1 MYFSTTCKPV
11 TSLKAATKTQR
22 PHSDNG
28 IQIGAQI
35 RTQITLTAI
44 ETLRDLSIAPS
55 QGVASTTLAHCH
67 LRRNGAPVHW
77 RIFQADRVK
86 THFPARPDHSQPFR
100 RERKAHRGASA
111 GLATRW
117 PRRPSG
123 QNAPKLPGPRRG
135 CRAFQPCTPCTAAIN
150 SANPTRLSARLRL

>member
-1 MYFSTTCKPV
+1 MYFSTTRKPV

-55 QGVASTTLAHCH
+55 QWVASTTLAHCH
-67 LRRNGAPVHW
+67 LRRTGAPKVR
-77 RIFQADRVK
+77 RIILADSALTQQAISR
-86 THFPARPDHSQPFR
+86 
-100 RERKAHRGASA
+100 
-111 GLATRW
+111 
-117 PRRPSG
+117 
-123 QNAPKLPGPRRG
+123 
-135 CRAFQPCTPCTAAIN
+135 
-150 SANPTRLSARLRL
+150 

>member
-55 QGVASTTLAHCH
+55 QWVASTTIAHCH

-77 RIFQADRVK
+77 RIFQEFRNAIQAQQSQWFGRCKSSLRMSAVGPKWLWLGGYYQVSDLIHQVTPSVTAPLPHPRQA
-86 THFPARPDHSQPFR
+86 PAR
-100 RERKAHRGASA
+100 RKFAASYS
-111 GLATRW
+111 
-117 PRRPSG
+117 P
-123 QNAPKLPGPRRG
+123 
-135 CRAFQPCTPCTAAIN
+135 TA
-150 SANPTRLSARLRL
+150 R

>member
-11 TSLKAATKTQR
+11 TSPKAATKTQR

-35 RTQITLTAI
+35 RIQITLTAI

-55 QGVASTTLAHCH
+55 QWFASTTRAHCH

-77 RIFQADRVK
+77 RIFQDLCDGCLIPFYLWVYR
-86 THFPARPDHSQPFR
+86 AR
-100 RERKAHRGASA
+100 
-111 GLATRW
+111 
-117 PRRPSG
+117 
-123 QNAPKLPGPRRG
+123 
-135 CRAFQPCTPCTAAIN
+135 
-150 SANPTRLSARLRL
+150 